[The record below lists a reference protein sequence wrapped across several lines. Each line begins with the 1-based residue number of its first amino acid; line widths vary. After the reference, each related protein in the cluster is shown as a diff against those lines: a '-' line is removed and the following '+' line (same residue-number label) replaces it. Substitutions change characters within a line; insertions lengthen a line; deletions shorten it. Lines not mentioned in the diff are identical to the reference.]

1 MTSRERVNAAVRHV
15 QPDRLPV
22 DFLAT
27 TEIWEK
33 LLEHFGIAPAK
44 PDDRLFFD
52 PAWEEVLRRLE
63 VDCRV
68 LSYDQFV
75 APPPGSLPYRGRVE
89 WWDVRSRSTPAR
101 MWRLVQDGGDARDV
115 FGRLF
120 RRQRNASGEYEENV
134 PVLAAAE
141 TVDELRDHPWPD
153 PDWWDFSGMP
163 AAVAAL
169 RQAGSDP
176 HLRYRM
182 GSVFEIAWQ
191 LRGMDN
197 FMMDL
202 AAEPDM
208 AAYMLGRLT
217 DLVAETSDRAL
228 AAAGEAVDM
237 VYFYDD
243 VAGNNGLMI
252 SEAMWEEF
260 ILPCHRRLCDVAR
273 KHGKKVMYHSDGD
286 LGQIINR
293 LIDEVGI
300 DVLNPLQP
308 NTVGMEPAKLKKN
321 HGARLAF
328 HGGIDIIEL
337 LPKGTPEQVAATVRE
352 VSRILGGGGGYIMA
366 SSHHIQPD
374 TPLANVLAMY
384 DTALR
389 R

>member
-1 MTSRERVNAAVRHV
+1 MTSRERVRTAVGHQR
-15 QPDRLPV
+15 PDRLPV

-33 LLEHFGIAPAK
+33 LLEHFGIAPAV
-44 PDDRLFFD
+44 PDDSLYFD

-75 APPPGSLPYRGRVE
+75 APPLDKLPYRGKVE

-101 MWRLVQDGGDARDV
+101 MWRLALDSGEARDI

-120 RRQRNASGEYEENV
+120 RKQRNAKGEYEENV
-134 PVLAAAE
+134 TVLGSAE
-141 TVDELRDHPWPD
+141 SVDDLKLHAWPE
-153 PDWWDFSGMP
+153 PDWWDFSGMR
-163 AAVAAL
+163 AAVGAL
-169 RQAGSDP
+169 RGAGVDP
-176 HLRYRM
+176 HIRYRM
-182 GSVFEIAWQ
+182 GSIFEIAWQ
-191 LRGMDN
+191 LRGMDT

-202 AAEPDM
+202 ALEPEM
-208 AAYMLGRLT
+208 AAYLLGRLT
-217 DLVAETSDRAL
+217 DIIAEVSDRAL
-228 AAAGEAVDM
+228 AAAGDAVDM

-243 VAGNNGLMI
+243 VAANNGLMI

-260 ILPCHRRLCDVAR
+260 ILPCHRRLCDMAR
-273 KHGKKVMYHSDGD
+273 KHGKKIMYHSDGD
-286 LGQIINR
+286 LGVIIDR
-293 LIDEVGI
+293 LIDDVGI

-308 NTVGMEPAKLKKN
+308 NTVGMEPGKLKKN
-321 HGARLAF
+321 HGDRLAF

-337 LPKGTPEQVAATVRE
+337 LPKGTPEQVAEAVR
-352 VSRILGGGGGYIMA
+352 SISGILGDKGGYIMA

-384 DTALR
+384 DLGLR
-389 R
+389 S